1 MKKGIQENL
10 NGNGLSIGID
20 TKWYSL
26 LGERE
31 VSRTLVIENIKKYQ
45 IQEEHK
51 VNKYFDLEVKENDV
65 VDFITIR
72 EKLVIPEGFKKELNF
87 TEMQQ
92 LLNMQLLENGLRLDS
107 LFQAGGCRVIKAS
120 MNFKVRNDKS
130 KRLEEYL
137 SKFESSQKTS

>member
-45 IQEEHK
+45 NTGGLKNVRIDRRT
-51 VNKYFDLEVKENDV
+51 NSGS
-65 VDFITIR
+65 R
-72 EKLVIPEGFKKELNF
+72 KKK
-87 TEMQQ
+87 Q
-92 LLNMQLLENGLRLDS
+92 
-107 LFQAGGCRVIKAS
+107 V
-120 MNFKVRNDKS
+120 
-130 KRLEEYL
+130 Y
-137 SKFESSQKTS
+137 